1 MIKLPIFQHNAKF
14 FYHPV
19 LLVLTLFIN
28 LILDYANPKND
39 NKKSDTLF
47 IKNQKKKLTNRLH
60 NMTYFV
66 TQYANIQKF
75 IDFSKKKCTFGY
87 KKANIEKFSK
97 SHFYMK

>member
-1 MIKLPIFQHNAKF
+1 MIEILIKNHVQIANFPTQFKI

-47 IKNQKKKLTNRLH
+47 IKNQKKNSLT
-60 NMTYFV
+60 
-66 TQYANIQKF
+66 
-75 IDFSKKKCTFGY
+75 GY
-87 KKANIEKFSK
+87 I
-97 SHFYMK
+97 